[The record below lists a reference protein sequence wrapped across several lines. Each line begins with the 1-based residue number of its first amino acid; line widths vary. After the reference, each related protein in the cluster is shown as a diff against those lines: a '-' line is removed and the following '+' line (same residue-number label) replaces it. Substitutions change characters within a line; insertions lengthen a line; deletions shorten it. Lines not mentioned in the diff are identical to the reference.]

1 MEFPSKKI
9 NFARTKTKNTI
20 KQYPKMKKII
30 LLLAAIVSVIAVD
43 AKPKQK
49 ELNLRVGT
57 YNVWAHYARQGLVK
71 RGKALPERSW
81 DNSKEAV
88 AELIVKLDCDLIGLQ
103 EVSGVCRD
111 DLAELVKKAGGKK
124 YKLWWVNT
132 YPEGH
137 KREVGN
143 AIFYNKKSL
152 KLNSQAIYYLSP
164 TPEVMSK
171 GWDEKRYY
179 RAALATVVTHK
190 KSGKKFFFVATH
202 GPLAKGAKGPAGDV
216 LVEIDKKYNKE
227 GLPTIVLGDMNSR
240 PGDAF
245 HQNMLK
251 YYEDAFLVAE
261 KKCGT
266 IGTFNSAAGSDNNFT
281 ISNRRIDHIYVHSTD
296 KGEVKVKEYTVNR
309 DKVKIKGAE
318 VYPSDH
324 NPVIAD
330 LTIK

>member
-1 MEFPSKKI
+1 
-9 NFARTKTKNTI
+9 
-20 KQYPKMKKII
+20 MKKLS
-30 LLLAAIVSVIAVD
+30 LLLIAILVAIAVD
-43 AKPKQK
+43 AKPKQDK

-71 RGKALPERSW
+71 KGKALKERSW
-81 DNSKEAV
+81 DNSKEEV
-88 AELIVKLDCDLIGLQ
+88 AKLIVKLDCDLLGMQ

-111 DLAELVKKAGGKK
+111 DLAKLVKKFGGKQ
-124 YKLWWVNT
+124 YKLWWLNT

-137 KREVGN
+137 RREVGN
-143 AIFYNKKSL
+143 AIFYNKKNL
-152 KLNSQAIYYLSP
+152 KLEKQAIYYLSP

-190 KSGKKFFFVATH
+190 KSGKKFYFMATH
-202 GPLAKGAKGPAGDV
+202 GPLAKGAKGPAGEV

-240 PGDAF
+240 PGDPF
-245 HQNMLK
+245 HLNMTK
-251 YYEDAFLVAE
+251 YYEDAFIVAE

-266 IGTFNSAAGSDNNFT
+266 IGTFNSAAGSDHNFT
-281 ISNRRIDHIYVHSTD
+281 LSHRRIDHIYVRSTD
-296 KGEVKVKEYTVNR
+296 KGAIKVKSYEVNR
-309 DKVKIKGAE
+309 DKADINGVK

-330 LTIK
+330 ITIK

>member
-1 MEFPSKKI
+1 
-9 NFARTKTKNTI
+9 
-20 KQYPKMKKII
+20 MKKFF
-30 LLLAAIVSVIAVD
+30 LLLAAVAVVVAVD
-43 AKPKQK
+43 AKPKTEK
-49 ELNLRVGT
+49 GLDLRVGT

-71 RGKALPERSW
+71 RGKALEARSW

-88 AELIVKLDCDLIGLQ
+88 AKLIVKIDCDLIGMQ

-111 DLAELVKKAGGKK
+111 DLAKLVKKAGGKQ

-152 KLNSQAIYYLSP
+152 KLENQAIYYLSP

-179 RAALATVVTHK
+179 RAALTTVVTHK
-190 KSGKKFFFVATH
+190 KTGKKFFFVATH

-216 LVEIDKKYNKE
+216 LVEIDKRYNKE
-227 GLPTIVLGDMNSR
+227 DLPTIVLGDMNSR

-251 YYEDAFLVAE
+251 HYEDAFLVAE

-266 IGTFNSAAGSDNNFT
+266 IGTFNSAAGSDKNFT
-281 ISNRRIDHIYVHSTD
+281 ISDRRIDHIYVHSTD
-296 KGEVKVKEYTVNR
+296 KGEVKVKEYVVNR
-309 DKVKIKGAE
+309 DKVKIKGVE

-324 NPVIAD
+324 NPVIAN

>member
-1 MEFPSKKI
+1 
-9 NFARTKTKNTI
+9 
-20 KQYPKMKKII
+20 MKKFI
-30 LLLAAIVSVIAVD
+30 LLLAAIVSVVVVD

-71 RGKALPERSW
+71 KGKALEARSW

-88 AELIVKLDCDLIGLQ
+88 AELIVKLDCDLLGMQ

-111 DLAELVKKAGGKK
+111 DLAKLVKKAGGKQ
-124 YKLWWVNT
+124 YKLWWLNT

-137 KREVGN
+137 RREVGN
-143 AIFYNKKSL
+143 AIFYNKKNL
-152 KLNSQAIYYLSP
+152 KLENQAIYYLSP

-190 KSGKKFFFVATH
+190 KSGKKFYFIATH

-240 PGDAF
+240 PGDPF
-245 HQNMLK
+245 HLNMTK
-251 YYEDAFLVAE
+251 YYEDAFIVAE

-266 IGTFNSAAGSDNNFT
+266 VGTFNSAAGSDKNFKL
-281 ISNRRIDHIYVHSTD
+281 SHRRIDHIYVHSTD
-296 KGEVKVKEYTVNR
+296 KGAIKVKSYEVNR
-309 DKVKIKGAE
+309 DKAEINGVK

-330 LTIK
+330 ITIK

>member
-1 MEFPSKKI
+1 
-9 NFARTKTKNTI
+9 
-20 KQYPKMKKII
+20 MKKFI
-30 LLLAAIVSVIAVD
+30 LLLAAIVSVVVVD

-71 RGKALPERSW
+71 KGKALEARSW

-88 AELIVKLDCDLIGLQ
+88 AELIVKLDCDLLGMQ

-111 DLAELVKKAGGKK
+111 DLAKLVKKAGGKQ
-124 YKLWWVNT
+124 YKLWWLNT

-137 KREVGN
+137 RREVGN
-143 AIFYNKKSL
+143 AIFYNKKNL
-152 KLNSQAIYYLSP
+152 KLENQAIYYLSP

-190 KSGKKFFFVATH
+190 KSGKKFYFIATH

-216 LVEIDKKYNKE
+216 LVEIDKKYNRE

-240 PGDAF
+240 PGDPF
-245 HQNMLK
+245 HLNMTK
-251 YYEDAFLVAE
+251 YYEDAFIVAE

-266 IGTFNSAAGSDNNFT
+266 VGTFNSAAGSDKNFKL
-281 ISNRRIDHIYVHSTD
+281 SHRRIDHIYVHSTD
-296 KGEVKVKEYTVNR
+296 KGAIKVKSYEVNR
-309 DKVKIKGAE
+309 DKVEINGVK

-330 LTIK
+330 ITIK

>member
-1 MEFPSKKI
+1 
-9 NFARTKTKNTI
+9 
-20 KQYPKMKKII
+20 MKKFI
-30 LLLAAIVSVIAVD
+30 LLLAAIVSVVVVD

-71 RGKALPERSW
+71 KGKALEARSW

-88 AELIVKLDCDLIGLQ
+88 AELIVKLDCDLLGMQ

-111 DLAELVKKAGGKK
+111 DLAKLVKKAGGKQ
-124 YKLWWVNT
+124 YKLWWLNT

-137 KREVGN
+137 RREVGN

-152 KLNSQAIYYLSP
+152 KLENQAIYYLSP

-190 KSGKKFFFVATH
+190 KSGKKFYFIATH

-240 PGDAF
+240 PGDPF
-245 HQNMLK
+245 HLNMTK
-251 YYEDAFLVAE
+251 YYEDAFIVAE

-266 IGTFNSAAGSDNNFT
+266 VGTFNSAAGSDKNFKL
-281 ISNRRIDHIYVHSTD
+281 SHRRIDHIYVHSTD
-296 KGEVKVKEYTVNR
+296 KGAIKVKSYEVNR
-309 DKVKIKGAE
+309 DKAEINGVK

-330 LTIK
+330 ITIK

>member
-1 MEFPSKKI
+1 
-9 NFARTKTKNTI
+9 
-20 KQYPKMKKII
+20 MKKFI
-30 LLLAAIVSVIAVD
+30 LLLAAIVSVVVVD

-71 RGKALPERSW
+71 KGKALEARSW

-88 AELIVKLDCDLIGLQ
+88 AELIVKLDCDLLGMQ

-111 DLAELVKKAGGKK
+111 DLAKLVKKAGGKQ
-124 YKLWWVNT
+124 YKLWWLNT

-137 KREVGN
+137 RREVGN
-143 AIFYNKKSL
+143 AIFYNKKNL
-152 KLNSQAIYYLSP
+152 KLENQAIYYLSP

-190 KSGKKFFFVATH
+190 KSGKKFYFIATH

-240 PGDAF
+240 PGDPF
-245 HQNMLK
+245 HLNMTK
-251 YYEDAFLVAE
+251 YYEDAFIVAE

-266 IGTFNSAAGSDNNFT
+266 VGTFNSAAGSDKNFKL
-281 ISNRRIDHIYVHSTD
+281 SHRRIDHIYVRSTD
-296 KGEVKVKEYTVNR
+296 KGAIKVKSYEVNR
-309 DKVKIKGAE
+309 DKAEINGVK

-330 LTIK
+330 ITIK

>member
-1 MEFPSKKI
+1 
-9 NFARTKTKNTI
+9 
-20 KQYPKMKKII
+20 MKKFF
-30 LLLAAIVSVIAVD
+30 LLLAAFAVVVAAD
-43 AKPKQK
+43 AKPKAEK
-49 ELNLRVGT
+49 GLDLRVGT

-71 RGKALPERSW
+71 RGKALEARSW

-88 AELIVKLDCDLIGLQ
+88 AKLIVKIDCDLIGMQ

-111 DLAELVKKAGGKK
+111 DLAKLVKKAGGKQ

-152 KLNSQAIYYLSP
+152 KLENQAIYYLSP

-179 RAALATVVTHK
+179 RAALTTVVTHK
-190 KSGKKFFFVATH
+190 KTGKKFFFVATH

-216 LVEIDKKYNKE
+216 LVEIDKRYNKE

-251 YYEDAFLVAE
+251 HYEDAFLVAE

-266 IGTFNSAAGSDNNFT
+266 IGTFNSAAGSDKNFT
-281 ISNRRIDHIYVHSTD
+281 VSDRRIDHIYVHSTD
-296 KGEVKVKEYTVNR
+296 KGEVKVKEYVVNR
-309 DKVKIKGAE
+309 DKVKIKGVE

-324 NPVIAD
+324 NPVIAN

>member
-1 MEFPSKKI
+1 
-9 NFARTKTKNTI
+9 
-20 KQYPKMKKII
+20 MKKIL
-30 LLLAAIVSVIAVD
+30 LLLAALAVVVVVD

-49 ELNLRVGT
+49 ALDLRVGT

-71 RGKALPERSW
+71 KGKALEARSW

-88 AELIVKLDCDLIGLQ
+88 AELIVKLDCDLLGMQ

-111 DLAELVKKAGGKK
+111 DLANLVKKAGGKQ

-137 KREVGN
+137 RREVGN

-152 KLNSQAIYYLSP
+152 KLEKQSIYYLSP

-179 RAALATVVTHK
+179 RAALTAVVTHK
-190 KSGKKFFFVATH
+190 KSGKKFFFIATH
-202 GPLAKGAKGPAGDV
+202 GPLAKGAKGPAGEV
-216 LVEIDKKYNKE
+216 LVEIDKKYNTE

-240 PGDAF
+240 PGDPF
-245 HQNMLK
+245 HVNMLK
-251 YYEDAFLVAE
+251 HYEDAFLVAE

-266 IGTFNSAAGSDNNFT
+266 IGTFNSAAGSDKNFT
-281 ISNRRIDHIYVHSTD
+281 VSDRRIDHIYVHSTD
-296 KGEVKVKEYTVNR
+296 KGEVKVKSYEVNR
-309 DKVKIKGAE
+309 DKAKIKGVE

-330 LTIK
+330 VTIK